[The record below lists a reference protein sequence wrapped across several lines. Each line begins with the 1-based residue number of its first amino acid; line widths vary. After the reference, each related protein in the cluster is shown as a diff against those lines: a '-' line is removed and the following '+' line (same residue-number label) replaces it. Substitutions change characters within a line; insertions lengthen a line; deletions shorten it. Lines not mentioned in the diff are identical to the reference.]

1 MANRMSN
8 ILGLLG
14 WRSPDQTQQAVSF
27 PVQLVHTLAEDL
39 ARAQSQII
47 ATTLAAE
54 RRIMKALDNLTS
66 RLTDLITVG
75 DGLATL
81 LGTIHSEV
89 LGLRGK
95 DDVAIEEL
103 AGRIAA
109 KKDEW
114 AAAIQANTDAAP
126 TTEPAPANPGTE
138 PGVVPP
144 VEAPGGGTASPGGDT
159 GDGGADSSQG
169 VPGNDNPFFNR

>member
-14 WRSPDQTQQAVSF
+14 WRSPDQTQQAVPF
-27 PVQLVHTLAEDL
+27 LVQLVHTLAQDL
-39 ARAQSQII
+39 EVAQSRII

-54 RRIMKALDNLTS
+54 RKIMKALDNLTS

-81 LGTIHSEV
+81 LGTLHSEV

-103 AGRIAA
+103 ANRIAA

-114 AAAIQANTDAAP
+114 AVAIQTNTDAAP
-126 TTEPAPANPGTE
+126 TTQPAPANPGTE
-138 PGVVPP
+138 PGVAPP
-144 VEAPGGGTASPGGDT
+144 VEAPEDGIASPGGDT

-169 VPGNDNPFFNR
+169 VLGDDNPFFNR